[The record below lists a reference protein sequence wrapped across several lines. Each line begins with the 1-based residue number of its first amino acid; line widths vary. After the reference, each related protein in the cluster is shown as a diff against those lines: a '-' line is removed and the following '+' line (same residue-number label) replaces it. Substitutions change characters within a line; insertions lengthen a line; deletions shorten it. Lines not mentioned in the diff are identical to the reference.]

1 MAGTTA
7 CNICSIYNYLPAVVC
22 FLDMVVMDNDDEMT
36 LEIFLSIL
44 YSLLVIVW
52 LPDDFLYYS
61 SYCV

>member
-1 MAGTTA
+1 
-7 CNICSIYNYLPAVVC
+7 
-22 FLDMVVMDNDDEMT
+22 MVVMDNGDKMT

-44 YSLLVIVW
+44 YSLLVIVR